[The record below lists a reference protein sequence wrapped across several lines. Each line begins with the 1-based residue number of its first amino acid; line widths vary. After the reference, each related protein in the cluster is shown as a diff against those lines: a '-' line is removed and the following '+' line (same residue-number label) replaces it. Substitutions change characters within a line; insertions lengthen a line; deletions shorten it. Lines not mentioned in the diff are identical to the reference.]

1 MNKREI
7 KEECYLDMLEDEL
20 NSVDAVLNHIEKVEI
35 KEGIFDEHVI
45 QKDLIRAY
53 FDLELALASLC
64 ILLRKM
70 SENLFIHID
79 EDIRRDIN
87 SIIHSNR
94 FDFFEDDKVYVYSQ
108 KGQEEVNINQ
118 LLDYAKRIFKEI
130 V

>member
-79 EDIRRDIN
+79 EDIRRILIVLFILIN
-87 SIIHSNR
+87 LNIMIMIEFMYIHK
-94 FDFFEDDKVYVYSQ
+94 KV
-108 KGQEEVNINQ
+108 KN
-118 LLDYAKRIFKEI
+118 L
-130 V
+130 

>member
-53 FDLELALASLC
+53 FDLELALGKFMHFYLEKC
-64 ILLRKM
+64 LKTC
-70 SENLFIHID
+70 LFILMRTYVGIL
-79 EDIRRDIN
+79 IVLFILIN
-87 SIIHSNR
+87 LNIMIMIEFMYIHK
-94 FDFFEDDKVYVYSQ
+94 KV
-108 KGQEEVNINQ
+108 KN
-118 LLDYAKRIFKEI
+118 L
-130 V
+130 

>member
-79 EDIRRDIN
+79 KDL
-87 SIIHSNR
+87 SLIHISEPTR
-94 FDFFEDDKVYVYSQ
+94 PY
-108 KGQEEVNINQ
+108 
-118 LLDYAKRIFKEI
+118 
-130 V
+130 

>member
-87 SIIHSNR
+87 SIIHSNK
-94 FDFFEDDKVYVYSQ
+94 FEVEDGKVIVYSQ
-108 KGQEEVNINQ
+108 KGEELVNIDN
-118 LLDYAKRIFKEI
+118 LLSFARSIL
-130 V
+130 